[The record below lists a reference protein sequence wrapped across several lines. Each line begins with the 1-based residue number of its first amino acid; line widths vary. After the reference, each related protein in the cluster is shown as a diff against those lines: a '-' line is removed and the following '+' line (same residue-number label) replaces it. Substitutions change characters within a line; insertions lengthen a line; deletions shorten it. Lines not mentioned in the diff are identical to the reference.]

1 MKILPVYADLV
12 RGLWVCKSS
21 LLYDDGHASKRDR
34 IVLEFARKESIP
46 TKYVDKLFSEER
58 TRNMILNPLGKRR
71 EKLKDYKFIV
81 AADSSFIK
89 RYPRIVKEQ
98 ENAWSVREAT
108 MSDPLATCST
118 TEQRKAGRPDAAR
131 LGHRRPQELGCR
143 RRGRVR
149 RRPAG
154 CGRGLPR
161 CAASEGALRVRG
173 APEAGRRGSGWSGRR
188 PPPSTGGPTRPSR
201 GRGGAP

>member
-1 MKILPVYADLV
+1 MNRFDALIYLAPTYSEEDVLKILPVYADLV

-98 ENAWSVREAT
+98 ENAWSVRKAT
-108 MSDPLATCST
+108 MSDPLATCSI
-118 TEQRKAGRPDAAR
+118 TEQRKTKNSARSNIPVKGPGPVMSKTRDGLVQGSENLVRSVLDSVFAANK
-131 LGHRRPQELGCR
+131 
-143 RRGRVR
+143 VR
-149 RRPAG
+149 R
-154 CGRGLPR
+154 
-161 CAASEGALRVRG
+161 
-173 APEAGRRGSGWSGRR
+173 
-188 PPPSTGGPTRPSR
+188 
-201 GRGGAP
+201 